1 MIFLAT
7 LTHCQKKIIKLHLGN
22 LKSNSIILDQSIN
35 LLNYQNIFSYFEDVK
50 VVIITR
56 DPRGVFNSMKTRQSA
71 AVPGYDIK
79 KFCKWY
85 EFVMKKYHNY
95 RNTINSK
102 YKASVLE
109 VKFEDFV
116 ENFDKEQRK
125 ILKFIGGKKISNKF
139 NVDKSKYNAFK
150 AKVQL
155 SGFEK
160 NFIQKK
166 LKKYLQW

>member
-1 MIFLAT
+1 
-7 LTHCQKKIIKLHLGN
+7 
-22 LKSNSIILDQSIN
+22 
-35 LLNYQNIFSYFEDVK
+35 
-50 VVIITR
+50 
-56 DPRGVFNSMKTRQSA
+56 
-71 AVPGYDIK
+71 
-79 KFCKWY
+79 
-85 EFVMKKYHNY
+85 MKKYHDY